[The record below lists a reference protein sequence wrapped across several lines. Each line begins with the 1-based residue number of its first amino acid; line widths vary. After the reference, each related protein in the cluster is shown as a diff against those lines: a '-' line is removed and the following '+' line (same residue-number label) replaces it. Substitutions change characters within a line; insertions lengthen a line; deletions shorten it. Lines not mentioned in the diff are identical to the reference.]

1 MEKYKEIIE
10 VKAEDK
16 DKGKRLD
23 AFLSEFFQDATRSY
37 IQKLIDN
44 KNIMIDGKS
53 KTKSGNKLKGNEKK
67 FCLKIYL

>member
-10 VKAEDK
+10 INVSEE

-23 AFLSEFFQDATRSY
+23 AFLSEFFEDATRSY

-44 KNIMIDGKS
+44 ELSLIHI
-53 KTKSGNKLKGNEKK
+53 
-67 FCLKIYL
+67 